1 MHKFFKD
8 EGEIIMGILG
18 MGIWGNAGAGEM
30 EMERPREAEKERE
43 GNG

>member
-18 MGIWGNAGAGEM
+18 MGIWGNTGAG
-30 EMERPREAEKERE
+30 EMERPREAEKEERE